1 MLFSLKLAAQPQD
14 KFVFDK
20 QEASLIT
27 YNLAFGAVT
36 AGIGAAIN
44 KSKTENW
51 KEAFLRGLWQGSI
64 GGALHYSGKKTLYL
78 INRNQNNL
86 YAWPAKL
93 IHAAGNSIVE
103 NAARN
108 QAFLKNWNINIGLFR
123 FDFSVPEIKKF
134 KIRLLPS
141 ALNGIYLGSKE
152 GKFNLKTSL
161 ALGTIVFDADGTF
174 SQLYGFTSSKNYGRA
189 FTISPFRPVNTNR
202 EYVLAYNLVY
212 TFQFDEYQIFNSYFK
227 PFETKIDRKGLK
239 TIFEKYVYLDV
250 PYFWPAYNI
259 STNISNIDYRY
270 NFYWFEAVRFATNRF
285 VVR

>member
-1 MLFSLKLAAQPQD
+1 M
-14 KFVFDK
+14 FDK

-108 QAFLKNWNINIGLFR
+108 EVFLKNWNLNIGLFR
-123 FDFSVPEIKKF
+123 FDFSVPEVKNF

-141 ALNGIYLGSKE
+141 ALNGIYFGSKE
-152 GKFNLKTSL
+152 GKFNLRTSL
-161 ALGTIVFDADGTF
+161 RTGTIVFESDGLLF
-174 SQLYGFTSSKNYGRA
+174 NQINGYAFTKNYGRA
-189 FTISPFRPVNTNR
+189 FTISKFMPAGFTRD
-202 EYVLAYNLVY
+202 YLLAYNLVY
-212 TFQFDEYQIFNSYFK
+212 TFQFDEYQIINSFFK
-227 PFETKIDRKGLK
+227 PFETKIDRRGLK
-239 TIFEKYVYLDV
+239 TIFEKYVYLDI
-250 PYFWPAYNI
+250 PYFGIVYDV
-259 STNISNIDYRY
+259 STNISNPDYRY
-270 NFYWFEAVRFATNRF
+270 NFYWFEASRFSTNRF